1 MDNKKH
7 IENINNMKNMENM
20 NNINNIENMNNMKN
34 IENMNNMKNIENMNN
49 INNIENI
56 NNMKNIQNINN
67 IENMDNMNNTKYIE
81 NMDNM
86 NNIEN
91 MNNINNYNKIYD
103 VNIINNKN
111 YDSTYNELYEKDNQE
126 ENKNICNDKLDN
138 SINEKTKYMKTLR
151 EYFVKSEKEIEDQK
165 KNNMNDMY
173 TRREEEKIKDNEDWK
188 LYDFKNLKEKYK
200 FQMNM
205 KDSEINQLQN
215 NLIDEF
221 KELNEVS
228 KLKNNLKGKTYNSNI
243 GEEMLEENKEK
254 QHGNYVGEYFDRND
268 MILKE
273 RIFEYAKHKTS
284 IDMLKHPDDIKR
296 NSKDLKKWKSQV
308 ITKKYADDWLS
319 SDVLLSCFLN
329 FIKLKKYVNITELSV
344 KFQTT
349 TDDIREKLEELEE
362 QDMINGVLDEK
373 GNYIY
378 LSQEEINKLCFEI
391 QSKGKVNT
399 HDDFV
404 KICNKVISL
413 SVNDKDMEKL
423 KEEEEKIIK
432 AKTEIF

>member
-1 MDNKKH
+1 M
-7 IENINNMKNMENM
+7 I
-20 NNINNIENMNNMKN
+20 
-34 IENMNNMKNIENMNN
+34 
-49 INNIENI
+49 
-56 NNMKNIQNINN
+56 
-67 IENMDNMNNTKYIE
+67 
-81 NMDNM
+81 
-86 NNIEN
+86 
-91 MNNINNYNKIYD
+91 
-103 VNIINNKN
+103 
-111 YDSTYNELYEKDNQE
+111 TYNELYEKDNQE

>member
-1 MDNKKH
+1 
-7 IENINNMKNMENM
+7 MK
-20 NNINNIENMNNMKN
+20 IG
-34 IENMNNMKNIENMNN
+34 
-49 INNIENI
+49 
-56 NNMKNIQNINN
+56 
-67 IENMDNMNNTKYIE
+67 
-81 NMDNM
+81 
-86 NNIEN
+86 
-91 MNNINNYNKIYD
+91 NYMI
-103 VNIINNKN
+103 
-111 YDSTYNELYEKDNQE
+111 S
-126 ENKNICNDKLDN
+126 
-138 SINEKTKYMKTLR
+138 KTSRK
-151 EYFVKSEKEIEDQK
+151 
-165 KNNMNDMY
+165 
-173 TRREEEKIKDNEDWK
+173 
-188 LYDFKNLKEKYK
+188 KYK

-205 KDSEINQLQN
+205 KDN
-215 NLIDEF
+215 EF

-284 IDMLKHPDDIKR
+284 IDML
-296 NSKDLKKWKSQV
+296 KSQV